1 MFLLVIRNTHNKL
14 KKIQLKEMK
23 KMKIIIK
30 LKIIII
36 KWYIMN
42 YFYIIFNLFNIVK
55 LLLYLL
61 LIKSDESWNIRYINI

>member
-1 MFLLVIRNTHNKL
+1 MFLLVIKNKHNKL